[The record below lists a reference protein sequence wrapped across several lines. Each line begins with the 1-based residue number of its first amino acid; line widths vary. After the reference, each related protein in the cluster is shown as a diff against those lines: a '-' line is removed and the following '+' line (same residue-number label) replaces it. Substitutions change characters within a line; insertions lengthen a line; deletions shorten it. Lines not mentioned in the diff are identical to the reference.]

1 MEVPKIILN
10 PQTLGGVIGGFIIG
24 YFFAKIKGK
33 IFRLVFIAAI
43 IGILL
48 YLFNKFPAIK

>member
-33 IFRLVFIAAI
+33 IFRLVFIVAI